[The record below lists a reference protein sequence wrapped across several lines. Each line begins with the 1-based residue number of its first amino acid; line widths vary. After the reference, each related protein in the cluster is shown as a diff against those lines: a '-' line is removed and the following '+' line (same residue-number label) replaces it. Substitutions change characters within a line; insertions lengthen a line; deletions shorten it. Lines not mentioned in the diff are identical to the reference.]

1 MATTDR
7 YILEIE
13 TAAAER
19 NLDNTKNKMGG
30 LGAAAG
36 RLKGVLGPIAAG
48 IAGIAAVQGIG
59 NKITEMDD
67 LAKAARNAGAAATPE
82 AFEGFQVARNLLGE
96 MGLSAAES
104 DRAFKNMTTRLAE
117 AADTGKGPAADAF
130 AKLKDQITDTNGNLI
145 STPELFEKV
154 TQALQDGTLSMTDA
168 RKVLGDVVGPKI
180 LGGFEDLASKGVT
193 AADALEDVKN
203 NSDIVSLEGANNAEA
218 FGDTMGRL
226 QEVAGRLSTEIVT
239 ALLPVLNQLAE
250 GALEMLP
257 GIIDFVKEAFS
268 NLEPVFQVIGNVLTE
283 VVLPV
288 LGKLF
293 EILGTI
299 AQALAPLIDAVLPA
313 FKAAFEFVATAI
325 EFVVDKIVGFIETL
339 GRIKESVSN
348 TVAGIKEGFGSMTDG
363 ITNKAKQ
370 AYEGVTGWFKGMYDE
385 VVGNSIVPD
394 MAKGVLSSFSDMARG
409 MVDYVGEAIN
419 GVKTTMT
426 NLGSAVSNKF
436 EEITG
441 ISLNGLKSQV
451 STMGNYL
458 TSAVNNLTS
467 SISSKLSSAWNSVT
481 NTASRISSSFGNIF
495 GGFDFSN
502 IFSGFF
508 ANGGNIPAGT
518 FGVVGERG
526 PELVTGPANVTP
538 LTGGLGTSVTYNIN
552 AVDASSFRNL
562 LARDPEFVHRVV
574 QRGAATNTQ
583 GRR

>member
-36 RLKGVLGPIAAG
+36 RLKGLIGPIAAG
-48 IAGIAAVQGIG
+48 LAGIAAVQGIG

-67 LAKAARNAGAAATPE
+67 LAKAARNAGAAASPE
-82 AFEGFQVARNLLGE
+82 TFEGFQVARNLLGE

-130 AKLKDQITDTNGNLI
+130 AKLKDQITDTNGNLV

-168 RKVLGDVVGPKI
+168 RKILGDVVGPKI
-180 LGGFEDLASKGVT
+180 LGGFDDLASKGIT
-193 AADALEDVKN
+193 AAEAMADVKE
-203 NSDIVSLEGANNAEA
+203 NSDIVDLEAANNAEA

-226 QEVAGRLSTEIVT
+226 QEVAGRLGTEIVT

-257 GIIDFVKEAFS
+257 GIIDFVKEAFT
-268 NLEPVFQVIGNVLTE
+268 NLEPVFQLIGNVLTE

-325 EFVVDKIVGFIETL
+325 EFVVDKIIGFIETL
-339 GRIKESVSN
+339 GRIKESVTN

-363 ITNKAKQ
+363 ITSKAKQ
-370 AYEGVTGWFKGMYDE
+370 AYEGVTGWFGQMYDE

-394 MAKGVLSSFSDMARG
+394 MAKGVLSSFSDMASG
-409 MVDYVGEAIN
+409 MINYVGEAIN
-419 GVKTTMT
+419 GVKTTMS

-441 ISLNGLKSQV
+441 ISLNGLQSQV
-451 STMGNYL
+451 STMGSYL

-467 SISSKLSSAWNSVT
+467 SISSKLSSAWNSVS

-495 GGFDFSN
+495 GGFDFGN

-538 LTGGLGTSVTYNIN
+538 LNNGLGTSVTYNIN

-574 QRGAATNTQ
+574 QRGATTATQ